1 MAFNKIRRM
10 KTVLFY
16 ERRVNEFKL
25 PTLSKLRLGEDIQ
38 LHYRDIGGISTG
50 GRGRC

>member
-25 PTLSKLRLGEDIQ
+25 PTLSKLRLGEEI
-38 LHYRDIGGISTG
+38 HYRDIGGNKHWGERKMLS
-50 GRGRC
+50 